1 MADSKPLTM
10 TEFEL
15 AEKVTEL
22 YLRDKILEVLG
33 SQPLPASAIAERIN
47 AKYPGS
53 KASGQ
58 SLAKPLN
65 SLKLQG
71 KVAEDG
77 AEAGS
82 KKWHKSV
89 LPIDRIAEAIAKT
102 DEVQPIEG
110 FRRLAD
116 TLWKKA
122 PPDVQKLL
130 KEYAVRF
137 ESVQRDKTR
146 LQEHLAIVNQL

>member
-1 MADSKPLTM
+1 MSESKLPNLN
-10 TEFEL
+10 EAEL

-22 YLRDKILEVLG
+22 FLGDKILEVLG
-33 SQPLPASAIAERIN
+33 SQPLPAAAIAEKIN
-47 AKYPGS
+47 TAYPGS
-53 KASGQ
+53 KATGQ

-65 SLKLQG
+65 SLKVQG

-89 LPIDRIAEAIAKT
+89 LPVDRIAEAIAET
-102 DEVQPIEG
+102 DGVQTIEG
-110 FRRLAD
+110 YRRLAD

-122 PPDVQKLL
+122 PPKIQNLL
-130 KEYAVRF
+130 KEYADRF
-137 ESVQRDKTR
+137 ESVEREKTK
-146 LQEHLAIVNQL
+146 LQEHLAKVNLL